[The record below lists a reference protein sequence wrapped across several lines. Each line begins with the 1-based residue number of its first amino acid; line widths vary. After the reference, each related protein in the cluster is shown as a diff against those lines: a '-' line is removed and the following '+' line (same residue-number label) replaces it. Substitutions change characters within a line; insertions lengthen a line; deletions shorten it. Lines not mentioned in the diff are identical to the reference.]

1 MSSAAALRRIDAC
14 CLHESPQNRF
24 GLLATPLA
32 LNVTEQSGLPHGISD
47 PSGNGGSTACTL
59 NIKSRRWLKLLP
71 RVTQIEF
78 NEWTP
83 DGHLRHSSFAGLRSD
98 KHPAQI
104 VRE

>member
-59 NIKSRRWLKLLP
+59 NRI
-71 RVTQIEF
+71 
-78 NEWTP
+78 
-83 DGHLRHSSFAGLRSD
+83 DGLS
-98 KHPAQI
+98 I
-104 VRE
+104 